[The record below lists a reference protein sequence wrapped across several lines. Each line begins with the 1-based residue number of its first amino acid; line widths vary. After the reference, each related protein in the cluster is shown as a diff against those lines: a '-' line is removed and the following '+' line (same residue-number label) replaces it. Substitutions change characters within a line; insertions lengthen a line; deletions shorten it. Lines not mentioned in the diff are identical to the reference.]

1 MCKLIR
7 FHRLTEIFTKI
18 GHSTLGYYV
27 NFDPKGYHP
36 QRVLRAYVPDFWYP
50 APPPASR
57 HLNCS
62 IAKEQFILKPIRTT
76 ARKDN
81 YFMKIPEKECAR
93 SENYGFCITKE
104 YFLNFIANIVK
115 LLG

>member
-1 MCKLIR
+1 MLK
-7 FHRLTEIFTKI
+7 K
-18 GHSTLGYYV
+18 
-27 NFDPKGYHP
+27 
-36 QRVLRAYVPDFWYP
+36 YP
-50 APPPASR
+50 TIVSYD
-57 HLNCS
+57 LNCS

-115 LLG
+115 LLGWTRTSRNSDESTDTCFVMFGSANGTRETLFDF